1 MSVQT
6 FRADQAITVTQ
17 AAADHFARELKNK
30 SAKAVRVSLKQA
42 GCTGFKYVID
52 QVDSGEADD
61 IQLDLSNGVTLYID
75 PKHISALHGTVV
87 DYVQEG
93 LNKSLVLNN
102 PNVKDMCGC
111 GESFNVQ

>member
-1 MSVQT
+1 MSVET
-6 FRADQAITVTQ
+6 YSADQAITVTA

-30 SAKAVRVSLKQA
+30 TAQAVRISLKQS

-52 QVDSGEADD
+52 EVDVGEDGD
-61 IQLDLSNGVTLYID
+61 IRLDLANGITLYID
-75 PKHISALHGTVV
+75 PKHIAALNGTVV

-111 GESFNVQ
+111 GESFNV